1 MELNNP
7 QEPPVSCSLQRSSRL
22 PYCIYDLF
30 LDLPHPAASS
40 TTTASASSNDQRSRI
55 IDPPVTICSL
65 LSQEMYTPE
74 NIARISKLAFPE
86 FDETHN
92 SSSSSSGGA
101 QDDPAARR
109 QSWLTSGGRTFGA
122 NLSKHDVY
130 LVDFIAVHHT
140 SSILLSDRKTRVH
153 GHVRRY
159 LPPHGDAVSRTDVGR
174 RRPRAMVL
182 LTRAMGGERFYA
194 SVLK

>member
-40 TTTASASSNDQRSRI
+40 NDQRSRI

-65 LSQEMYTPE
+65 LSREMYTPE
-74 NIARISKLAFPE
+74 NIARISKFAFPE

-92 SSSSSSGGA
+92 SSSSSGGA

-140 SSILLSDRKTRVH
+140 FSILLSDRKTRVH

-174 RRPRAMVL
+174 RRPRAMIL